1 MITFVLF
8 VGLCCWCY
16 AAWLLCVRLLDLF
29 VMFVWLL
36 VVWLVGIG
44 ACGRFGSVWV
54 YCLLCCFACLGGLRV
69 ACLGDFAWVLRFA
82 FGDCGFV
89 ILLCLLFVVVL
100 VRLVCVYASWFATFL
115 VAGWFRCLD

>member
-1 MITFVLF
+1 M
-8 VGLCCWCY
+8 
-16 AAWLLCVRLLDLF
+16 
-29 VMFVWLL
+29 
-36 VVWLVGIG
+36 
-44 ACGRFGSVWV
+44 V

-69 ACLGDFAWVLRFA
+69 ACLDDFAWVLRFA
-82 FGDCGFV
+82 FGNCGFV